1 MALDFREQL
10 AEAFPDHSHKLIFFG
25 KGWRHQPFNDL
36 GVVETFAKFKQDFL
50 SLCPLEDPLG
60 RNIKVE
66 SVNFRKLLNLK
77 HKTLGAKARAWK
89 IVEEIEQGTFDI
101 SNYELPDDRIRTLF
115 WIPEVITDP
124 DAIYRNNHRVI
135 AADEVF
141 VRVYDKLGS
150 KVKLAFTARF
160 GKKPVQRVEIVTS
173 YLTEPHTALKIID
186 GNPLYVR
193 PK

>member
-10 AEAFPDHSHKLIFFG
+10 AAAFPDQSHKLIFFG

-77 HKTLGAKARAWK
+77 HKTLGDKARAWK
-89 IVEEIEQGTFDI
+89 IVAEIEQGTFDI
-101 SNYELPDDRIRTLF
+101 SNYGLPDDRIRTLF

-150 KVKLAFTARF
+150 KVKLVFTATF

-186 GNPLYVR
+186 GNPLYIR